1 MVPTIEV
8 PKIMTPIIA
17 IPTIE
22 VVITIEETPKMV
34 PTIEIPKIKAPI
46 PVITSVM
53 TPTIAAPTIEVPKIK
68 DPIPTTKTTGS
79 TILLCRNVIK
89 FTL

>member
-8 PKIMTPIIA
+8 PKIMT
-17 IPTIE
+17 
-22 VVITIEETPKMV
+22 
-34 PTIEIPKIKAPI
+34 

-68 DPIPTTKTTGS
+68 DPIPTSEKTPNALIPPTAKTTGS